1 MAAAYQEGQAEAAT
15 PYNLPTEQ
23 ISSSSSTVV
32 DVNME
37 AETTDRDEK
46 VVKYL
51 ESNERSVETERI
63 KMKGGGETRH
73 PLYRGVRKRSW
84 GKWVSEIREP
94 KKKSRIWLGS
104 FPTPE
109 MAARAHDVAALCLKG
124 NSAFLNFP
132 ETVHLLPRPSSS
144 AARDIQEAAAAAAF
158 VNPGPIPPP
167 APQTSHQSV
176 DLQEEKADSVNIEKF
191 TMQNED
197 FPQVD
202 LTVFLTNMTEG
213 LVLTPAPYYMLDNY
227 FFNGEDFDEDDSK
240 TEELFLW

>member
-1 MAAAYQEGQAEAAT
+1 MAVAYQEGQAEAAT
-15 PYNLPTEQ
+15 PEFSTKQ
-23 ISSSSSTVV
+23 ISSSSTFE
-32 DVNME
+32 VNME
-37 AETTDRDEK
+37 EATDREEK
-46 VVKYL
+46 VKVKQL
-51 ESNERSVETERI
+51 ESNERSVEKER
-63 KMKGGGETRH
+63 KMKGSGETRH

-124 NSAFLNFP
+124 HSAILNFP

-158 VNPGPIPPP
+158 VNPAITPPVP
-167 APQTSHQSV
+167 PQTSHQSV
-176 DLQEEKADSVNIEKF
+176 DLQEKAEVIETF
-191 TMQNED
+191 TMQNELD
-197 FPQVD
+197 FPKVD
-202 LTVFLTNMTEG
+202 LTAFLTNMTEG

-227 FFNGEDFDEDDSK
+227 FFNSDDFDEEDNSRTD
-240 TEELFLW
+240 ELFLW